1 MLVNKTFMVSND
13 SGIELHCKLET
24 LPTEKLLY
32 SIKFFNVLLYNS
44 NEIRDLC
51 EIVLTPE
58 EITNLRQA
66 LLLEY
71 SSN

>member
-1 MLVNKTFMVSND
+1 MVSND

-32 SIKFFNVLLYNS
+32 SIKFFNVLYNS